1 MNRHA
6 RPTARLCKAAMPAQ
20 VSHFF
25 GQLDSDD
32 RPAVYR
38 PNAEGVITQPIAL
51 FVPSLLAQGY
61 TVLDGAPAPG
71 PVRGWS
77 FRDRPFLDWLG
88 ARPF

>member
-1 MNRHA
+1 
-6 RPTARLCKAAMPAQ
+6 
-20 VSHFF
+20 
-25 GQLDSDD
+25 
-32 RPAVYR
+32 
-38 PNAEGVITQPIAL
+38 VITQPIAL